1 MNYLKF
7 TTLAFLLLAIA
18 PLSSSAQDAT
28 PKDVSVIRA
37 KLMLRNGSTMID
49 VREKEEVAE
58 VAYDVENVINIPL
71 SQLQARMSEV
81 PKDKPLV
88 IACQSG
94 SRSEQASMILLEN
107 GYTDLVNMEGGMN
120 ASHERPRMGNQA
132 RLSRGITTPG
142 APLLQYFAFVAVP
155 HPWVRKEIV
164 RPGRMVCAGLEA
176 LPSATRA
183 GHRKDDR

>member
-81 PKDKPLV
+81 PKDKP
-88 IACQSG
+88 
-94 SRSEQASMILLEN
+94 
-107 GYTDLVNMEGGMN
+107 
-120 ASHERPRMGNQA
+120 
-132 RLSRGITTPG
+132 
-142 APLLQYFAFVAVP
+142 
-155 HPWVRKEIV
+155 
-164 RPGRMVCAGLEA
+164 
-176 LPSATRA
+176 
-183 GHRKDDR
+183 

>member
-120 ASHERPRMGNQA
+120 AWQEKGLEVIADGKSDKKACCADPKSKDCNPDG
-132 RLSRGITTPG
+132 TCKPG
-142 APLLQYFAFVAVP
+142 AKA
-155 HPWVRKEIV
+155 KEKACCS
-164 RPGRMVCAGLEA
+164 G
-176 LPSATRA
+176 T
-183 GHRKDDR
+183 KK